1 MMYKYILIIGLLFNG
16 CSYIEF
22 NAVICE
28 KIASQHGD
36 MPKECKNYS
45 EKEAQEAFDNKEKT
59 SDTQKEDLK
68 FDKK

>member
-1 MMYKYILIIGLLFNG
+1 MYKYILIIGLLFSG
-16 CSYIEF
+16 CSHFEF

-36 MPKECKNYS
+36 MPKECKSYS